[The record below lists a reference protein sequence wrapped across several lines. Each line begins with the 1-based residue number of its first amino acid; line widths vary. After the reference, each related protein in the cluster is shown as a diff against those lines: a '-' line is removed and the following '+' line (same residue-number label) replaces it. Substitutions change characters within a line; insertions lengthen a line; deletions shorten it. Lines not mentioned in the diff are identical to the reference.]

1 MRTFRAL
8 PAAWAAGLL
17 LAASPL
23 ALAQSVDVDDS
34 SADLELITL
43 PQGAEPEVGEGV
55 RLDAITVTGSRIK
68 KTTGAAAN
76 PVLSLSAE
84 ELAATGV
91 TSIGDVLQRL
101 SVSGSSLN
109 TKFNSAGNF
118 GFPADGGGVG
128 SGSTTVSLRNLGAK
142 RVLVLVDGLRWVN
155 ESSASGVSAAVDL
168 NTIPFSTVERVEIL
182 TDGAS
187 ALYGSDAIAGVVNII
202 TKSSDNGLTLNAYMG
217 DHSTGDGQTTTLNA
231 SYGGQGRNY
240 RYIADL
246 SYYDQNGISSAD
258 YSQAR
263 IPKPGTGLAFGSS
276 ATPFTRSVFF
286 NDDEADGLCPNVDT
300 DGDGVADRALCD
312 ITANGV
318 AAAPDFVQDFPDG
331 FHQFTT
337 ADRYNYADQN
347 LLLTPSERLG
357 LFAQG
362 QFDIN
367 NNITAYA
374 RILSQTRD
382 SQNRAAPEPIFLG
395 PEAGTGGMADGVAI
409 AEDNP
414 FNPYGIALDPE
425 DNLLLIGRRPVEG
438 GPRIFSQEVD
448 TFYFAT
454 GLSGD
459 FYGFARPL
467 FWDVNLVSASNK
479 ATQTVRGTYNI
490 ANIAQALGPVADCT
504 GDCVPLNLFGGP
516 GTITP
521 DMLDF
526 IQFVEV
532 DRSKQEL
539 NLASANVSGGL
550 LDLAAGTLS
559 YAAGLEYRDV
569 SGSYSPDAVVVR
581 GESNGVPSLPTSG
594 SYNVSEAYVEFEIPV
609 VGDLPG
615 VRQLDVSVA
624 SRYSDYSTFG
634 STVNSKIG
642 LRWDV
647 IDGLLARA
655 TWAEGFRAPSI
666 GELYGSPARFDA
678 QLEDPCSQPSDPEIQ
693 ENCSELGVP
702 PTYSQANP
710 QISVRTGGNSE
721 LKPETAESFTAGLV
735 YSPNWAVNQ
744 SWSQRMDFEI
754 TWYDI
759 EVDDAIQAV
768 DAQTQL
774 DRCVETLDPAF
785 CSGISRADSGG
796 INGFDNTLLNLGK
809 VETQGLD
816 LVIDW
821 LAPATDWGQFS
832 VNWSATRIERFR
844 AISKATGLAEPRGVG
859 IEVADS
865 GIPRWRS
872 SLRLNWDYADIAAS
886 WAVRYISELKEQ
898 CGDAAAFPTCGN
910 PQAGTN
916 TLDATFYH
924 DVRASWRVPGDY
936 DLTLTAGI
944 NNLLDEDPPVCL
956 SCSLNGY
963 DASVYDLPGQFA
975 YLQVGLRY

>member
-1 MRTFRAL
+1 MRSSRAMST
-8 PAAWAAGLL
+8 AWAGGLL
-17 LAASPL
+17 LFASPL
-23 ALAQSVDVDDS
+23 ALAQSIDVDDN

-43 PQGAEPEVGEGV
+43 PESAAPAVDDGV

-68 KTTGAAAN
+68 KTTGEAAN

-168 NTIPFSTVERVEIL
+168 NTIPFSSVERVEIL

-202 TKSSDNGLTLNAYMG
+202 TKSSDNGLNLNAYVG
-217 DHSTGDGQTTTLNA
+217 DHSTGDGMTTTLNA

-240 RYIADL
+240 RYIADV

-263 IPKPGTGLAFGSS
+263 VPKPGTGLAFGSS

-286 NDDEADGLCPNVDT
+286 NDDEADGLCPNVDS
-300 DGDGVADRALCD
+300 DGDGIADRALCD

-331 FHQFTT
+331 FHPFTT
-337 ADRYNYADQN
+337 DDRYNYAPEN

-362 QFDIN
+362 QFDIS

-374 RILSQTRD
+374 RVLSQNRD
-382 SQNRAAPEPIFLG
+382 SENRAAPEPIFLG
-395 PEAGTGGMADGVAI
+395 PEAGTGGMADSVGI
-409 AEDNP
+409 AADNP
-414 FNPYGIALDPE
+414 FNPYGIALDPN

-438 GPRIFSQEVD
+438 GPRIFSQDVD
-448 TFYFAT
+448 TFYLAA
-454 GLSGD
+454 GLNGD

-479 ATQTVRGTYNI
+479 ATQTVHGTYNI
-490 ANIAQALGPVADCT
+490 ANIARAVGPLDDCS

-521 DMLDF
+521 DMLGY

-532 DRSKQEL
+532 AHSRQEL
-539 NLASANVSGGL
+539 ALASANVTGGL
-550 LDLAAGTLS
+550 LDLSAGTLS

-569 SGSYSPDAVVVR
+569 KGSYTPDEVVVR

-594 SYNVSEAYVEFEIPV
+594 SYSVSEAYVELEIPV

-615 VRQLDVSVA
+615 LRQLDVSLA
-624 SRYSDYSTFG
+624 SRFSDYSSFG
-634 STVNSKIG
+634 TTVNSKVG
-642 LRWDV
+642 VRWDV
-647 IDGLLARA
+647 FDGLLARA

-693 ENCSELGVP
+693 ANCEELGVP

-710 QISVRTGGNSE
+710 QISVRTGGNAALE
-721 LKPETAESFTAGLV
+721 PETAESLTAGLV

-744 SWSQRMDFEI
+744 PWAKRMDFEI

-774 DRCVETLDPAF
+774 DRCVQTLDPAF
-785 CSGISRADSGG
+785 CNGISRASSGG
-796 INGFDNTLLNLGK
+796 INGFDNTLLNLGQ

-816 LVIDW
+816 LAIDW
-821 LAPATDWGQFS
+821 LAPGSAYGQFGI
-832 VNWSATRIERFR
+832 NWSATRVERFR
-844 AISKATGLAEPRGVG
+844 AVSKATGLAEPRGIGV
-859 IEVADS
+859 EVADS

-872 SLRLNWDYADIAAS
+872 SLRLNWEYAEISAS
-886 WAVRYISELKEQ
+886 WAVRYVSKLTEQ
-898 CGDAAAFPTCGN
+898 CGDAAAFPSCGN
-910 PQAGTN
+910 PDAGTN
-916 TLDATFYH
+916 TLSETFYH
-924 DVRASWRVPGDY
+924 DVRASWRVPGDT

-944 NNLLDEDPPVCL
+944 NNLLDEDPPVCV

-975 YLQVGLRY
+975 YLQIGLRY

>member
-1 MRTFRAL
+1 MRNFRAL

-17 LAASPL
+17 LVASPL
-23 ALAQSVDVDDS
+23 ALAQSVDVDDN

-43 PQGAEPEVGEGV
+43 PAGATPEVGEGV

-68 KTTGAAAN
+68 KTTGEAAN

-84 ELAATGV
+84 DLAATGV

-168 NTIPFSTVERVEIL
+168 NTIPFSSVERVEIL

-202 TKSSDNGLTLNAYMG
+202 TKSSASGLTLNAYMG

-231 SYGGQGRNY
+231 SYGGQGRKY

-318 AAAPDFVQDFPDG
+318 AAAPNYVQDFPDD

-395 PEAGTGGMADGVAI
+395 PEAGTGGMADSVAI
-409 AEDNP
+409 AQDNP
-414 FNPYGIALDPE
+414 YNPFGIALDPQ

-448 TFYFAT
+448 TFYLAA

-459 FYGFARPL
+459 FYGFARPV

-490 ANIAQALGPVADCT
+490 ANIARALGPVADCT
-504 GDCVPLNLFGGP
+504 GDCIPLNLFGGP
-516 GTITP
+516 GTISP
-521 DMLDF
+521 DMLDY

-539 NLASANVSGGL
+539 NLASANASGGL
-550 LDLAAGTLS
+550 LDLSAGTLS

-581 GESNGVPSLPTSG
+581 GESNGVPSLPSSG
-594 SYNVSEAYVEFEIPV
+594 SYSVSEAYVELEIPLV
-609 VGDLPG
+609 ADLPG

-634 STVNSKIG
+634 STFNSKIG

-647 IDGLLARA
+647 VDGLLARA

-678 QLEDPCSQPSDPEIQ
+678 QLEDPCSQPSDAQ
-693 ENCSELGVP
+693 TQNNCSELGVP

-710 QISVRTGGNSE
+710 QISVRTGGNAE

-744 SWSQRMDFEI
+744 AWSQRMDFEI

-774 DRCVETLDPAF
+774 DRCVATLDPAF

-796 INGFDNTLLNLGK
+796 INGFDNTLLNLGM

-816 LVIDW
+816 LIIDW
-821 LAPATDWGQFS
+821 LAPASDWGQFS
-832 VNWSATRIERFR
+832 INWSATRIERFR

-872 SLRLNWDYADIAAS
+872 SMRLNWDYADVTAS
-886 WAVRYISELKEQ
+886 WAVRYISALKEQ
-898 CGDAAAFPTCGN
+898 CGDAAAFPSCGN

-924 DVRASWRVPGDY
+924 DVRASWQVPGDY

>member
-1 MRTFRAL
+1 MRSFRAMST
-8 PAAWAAGLL
+8 AWAGGLL
-17 LAASPL
+17 LIASPI
-23 ALAQSVDVDDS
+23 ALAQSIDVDDN

-43 PQGAEPEVGEGV
+43 PESATPTVDDGV

-68 KTTGAAAN
+68 KTSGEAAN

-168 NTIPFSTVERVEIL
+168 NTIPFSVVERVEIL

-202 TKSSDNGLTLNAYMG
+202 TKSSDSGLNLNAYLG
-217 DHSTGDGQTTTLNA
+217 DHSTGDGMTTTLNA

-240 RYIADL
+240 RYIADV

-263 IPKPGTGLAFGSS
+263 VPKPGTGVAFGSS

-286 NDDEADGLCPNVDT
+286 NDDEANGLCPDN
-300 DGDGVADRALCD
+300 LCD

-318 AAAPDFVQDFPDG
+318 AAGPDFVQDFPDG
-331 FHQFTT
+331 FHPFTT
-337 ADRYNYADQN
+337 ADRYNFAPEN

-374 RILSQTRD
+374 RVLSQSRD

-395 PEAGTGGMADGVAI
+395 PEAGTGGMADSVSVSA
-409 AEDNP
+409 DNP
-414 FNPYGIALDPE
+414 FNPFGIDLDAS
-425 DNLLLIGRRPVEG
+425 DNLLLVGRRPIEG
-438 GPRIFSQEVD
+438 GPRIFSQDVD
-448 TFYFAT
+448 TLYFAT

-459 FYGFARPL
+459 FYGFERPV
-467 FWDVNLVSASNK
+467 FWDANLVSASNK

-490 ANIAQALGPVADCT
+490 ANIARAVGPVGDCT

-521 DMLDF
+521 DMLSY

-532 DRSKQEL
+532 DHSKQEL
-539 NLASANVSGGL
+539 NLASANITGGL
-550 LDLAAGTLS
+550 MDMSAGTLS

-569 SGSYSPDAVVVR
+569 SGSYTPDPVVVR

-594 SYNVSEAYVEFEIPV
+594 SYSVSEAYVELEIPLV
-609 VGDLPG
+609 SDLPG
-615 VRQLDVSVA
+615 VRQLDVSLA
-624 SRYSDYSTFG
+624 SRFSDYSTFG
-634 STVNSKIG
+634 TTVNSKIG
-642 LRWDV
+642 VRWDV
-647 IDGLLARA
+647 VDGLLARA

-666 GELYGSPARFDA
+666 GELFGSPARFDA
-678 QLEDPCSQPSDPEIQ
+678 QLEDPCSQPTDPDIQ
-693 ENCSELGVP
+693 ANCDELGVP
-702 PTYSQANP
+702 PTYSQVNP
-710 QISVRTGGNSE
+710 QISVRTGGNSALE
-721 LKPETAESFTAGLV
+721 PETAESLTAGLV
-735 YSPNWAVNQ
+735 YSPNWAVDQ
-744 SWSQRMDFEI
+744 SWARRMDFEI

-759 EVDDAIQAV
+759 EVDDAIQAG

-785 CSGISRADSGG
+785 CDGITRANSGG
-796 INGFDNTLLNLGK
+796 INGFDNTLLNLGQVK
-809 VETQGLD
+809 TQGLD
-816 LVIDW
+816 LVVDW
-821 LAPATDWGQFS
+821 LAPMSAFGQFS
-832 VNWSATRIERFR
+832 INWSATRVESFR
-844 AISKATGLAEPRGVG
+844 AVSKATGLAEPRRVGV
-859 IEVADS
+859 EVADS

-872 SLRLNWDYADIAAS
+872 SLRLNWEYDTLSAG
-886 WAVRYISELKEQ
+886 WAVRYISKLTEQ
-898 CGDAAAFPTCGN
+898 CGDAATFPSCGN
-910 PQAGTN
+910 PDAGTN
-916 TLDATFYH
+916 TLDQTFYH
-924 DVRASWRVPGDY
+924 DVRASWQVPGDY

-944 NNLLDEDPPVCL
+944 NNLLDEDPPVCV

-975 YLQVGLRY
+975 YLQIGLRY